1 MKYHKIET
9 IYERD
14 NVTGRLIEGKYRS
27 KEVEFLKDN
36 IWEFTEKVD
45 GTNIR
50 VIWDGYRVSF
60 GGRKENSSIPAH
72 LLEKLNT
79 LFGGEIKEQLF
90 EQLFGEKEVVLFG
103 EGYGPK
109 IQACGSSY
117 VDEVDFILFDVAI
130 NDKYL
135 SRDNVNEIATYFNI
149 QSVPVIFKGTLEEG
163 VKYVKSNPTS
173 VIAKDKTL
181 HMEGLVARPAVE
193 LYNSNGERIIVKI
206 KYRDFK
212 EGV

>member
-14 NVTGRLIEGKYRS
+14 NVTGKLIEGKYRS

-45 GTNIR
+45 GTNVR

-60 GGRKENSSIPAH
+60 GGRTDKAEIPTH
-72 LLEKLNT
+72 LLEKLNI
-79 LFGGEIKEQLF
+79 LFGGEVKEQLF
-90 EQLFGEKEVVLFG
+90 EQLFKEKEVVLFG

-109 IQACGSSY
+109 IQSCGSSY
-117 VDEVDFILFDVAI
+117 VDEVDFILFDVTV
-130 NDKYL
+130 NGKYL
-135 SRDNVNEIATYFNI
+135 SRNNVNEIATYFNI
-149 QSVPVIFKGTLEEG
+149 KSVPVLFTGVLEEG

-173 VIAKDKTL
+173 TIAKDKTL
-181 HMEGLVARPAVE
+181 PMEGLVARPMIE
-193 LYNSNGERIIVKI
+193 LYSSNGERIIVKI
-206 KYRDFK
+206 KYKDFK
-212 EGV
+212 VEI

>member
-14 NVTGRLIEGKYRS
+14 NVTGKLIEGKYRS

-50 VIWDGYRVSF
+50 VIWDGYKVSF
-60 GGRKENSSIPAH
+60 GGRTDKAEIPTH
-72 LLEKLNT
+72 LLEKLNI
-79 LFGGEIKEQLF
+79 LFGGEVKEQLF
-90 EQLFGEKEVVLFG
+90 EQLFKEKEVVLFG

-117 VDEVDFILFDVAI
+117 VDEVDFILFDVTV
-130 NDKYL
+130 NGKYL
-135 SRDNVNEIATYFNI
+135 SRNNVNEIATYFNI
-149 QSVPVIFKGTLEEG
+149 KSVPVLFTGVLEEG
-163 VKYVKSNPTS
+163 VKYAKSNPTS
-173 VIAKDKTL
+173 TIAKDKTL
-181 HMEGLVARPAVE
+181 PMEGLVARPMIE
-193 LYNSNGERIIVKI
+193 LYSSNGERIIVKI
-206 KYRDFK
+206 KYKDFK
-212 EGV
+212 VEI

>member
-14 NVTGRLIEGKYRS
+14 NVTGKLIEGKYRS

-36 IWEFTEKVD
+36 VWEFTEKVD
-45 GTNIR
+45 GTNVR
-50 VIWDGYRVSF
+50 VIWDGYKVSF
-60 GGRKENSSIPAH
+60 GGRTDKAEIPTH
-72 LLEKLNT
+72 LLEKLNI
-79 LFGGEIKEQLF
+79 LFGGEVKEQLF
-90 EQLFGEKEVVLFG
+90 EQLFKEKEVVLFG

-130 NDKYL
+130 NGKYL

-149 QSVPVIFKGTLEEG
+149 KSVPVLFTGVLEEG

-173 VIAKDKTL
+173 TIAKDKTL
-181 HMEGLVARPAVE
+181 PMEGLVARPMIE
-193 LYNSNGERIIVKI
+193 LYSSNGERIIVKI
-206 KYRDFK
+206 KYKDFK
-212 EGV
+212 VEI

>member
-14 NVTGRLIEGKYRS
+14 NVTGKLIEGKYRS

-50 VIWDGYRVSF
+50 VIWDGYKVSF
-60 GGRKENSSIPAH
+60 GGRTDKAEIPTH
-72 LLEKLNT
+72 LLEKLNI
-79 LFGGEIKEQLF
+79 LFGGEVKEQLF
-90 EQLFGEKEVVLFG
+90 EQLFKEKEVVLFG

-109 IQACGSSY
+109 IQSCGSSY
-117 VDEVDFILFDVAI
+117 VDEVDFILFDVTV
-130 NDKYL
+130 NGKYL
-135 SRDNVNEIATYFNI
+135 SRNNVNEIATYFNI
-149 QSVPVIFKGTLEEG
+149 KSVPVLFTGVLEEG

-173 VIAKDKTL
+173 TIAKDKTL
-181 HMEGLVARPAVE
+181 HMEGLVARPVIE
-193 LYNSNGERIIVKI
+193 LYSSNGERIIVKI
-206 KYRDFK
+206 KYKDFK
-212 EGV
+212 VEI

>member
-14 NVTGRLIEGKYRS
+14 NVTGKLIEGKYRS

-50 VIWDGYRVSF
+50 VIWDGYKVSF
-60 GGRKENSSIPAH
+60 GGRTDKAEIPTH
-72 LLEKLNT
+72 LLEKLNI
-79 LFGGEIKEQLF
+79 LFGGEVKEQLF
-90 EQLFGEKEVVLFG
+90 EQLFKEKEVVLFG

-109 IQACGSSY
+109 IQACGGSY
-117 VDEVDFILFDVAI
+117 VDEVDFILFDVTV
-130 NDKYL
+130 NGKYL
-135 SRDNVNEIATYFNI
+135 SRNNVNEIATYFNI
-149 QSVPVIFKGTLEEG
+149 KSVPVLFTGVLEEG

-173 VIAKDKTL
+173 AIAKDKTL
-181 HMEGLVARPAVE
+181 PMEGLVARPMIE
-193 LYNSNGERIIVKI
+193 LYSSNGERIIVKI
-206 KYRDFK
+206 KYKDFK
-212 EGV
+212 VEI

>member
-14 NVTGRLIEGKYRS
+14 NVTGKLIEGKYRS

-50 VIWDGYRVSF
+50 VIWDGYKVSF
-60 GGRKENSSIPAH
+60 GGRTDKAEIPTH
-72 LLEKLNT
+72 LLEKLNI
-79 LFGGEIKEQLF
+79 LFGGEVKEQLF
-90 EQLFGEKEVVLFG
+90 EQLFREKEVVLFG

-109 IQACGSSY
+109 IQSCGGSY

-130 NDKYL
+130 NGKYL
-135 SRDNVNEIATYFNI
+135 SRNNVNEIATYFNI
-149 QSVPVIFKGTLEEG
+149 KSVPVLFTGVLEEG

-173 VIAKDKTL
+173 TIAKDKTL
-181 HMEGLVARPAVE
+181 PMEGLVARPMIE
-193 LYNSNGERIIVKI
+193 LYSSNGERIIVKI
-206 KYRDFK
+206 KYKDFK
-212 EGV
+212 VEI

>member
-14 NVTGRLIEGKYRS
+14 NVTGKLIEGKYRS

-45 GTNIR
+45 GTNVR
-50 VIWDGYRVSF
+50 VIWDGYKVSF
-60 GGRKENSSIPAH
+60 GGRTDKAEIPTH
-72 LLEKLNT
+72 LLEKLNI
-79 LFGGEIKEQLF
+79 LFGGEVKEQLF
-90 EQLFGEKEVVLFG
+90 EQLFREKEVVLFG

-130 NDKYL
+130 NGKYL
-135 SRDNVNEIATYFNI
+135 SRNNVNEIATYFNI
-149 QSVPVIFKGTLEEG
+149 KSVPVIFKGTLEEG

-181 HMEGLVARPAVE
+181 PMEGLVARPMIE
-193 LYNSNGERIIVKI
+193 LYSSNGERIIVKI
-206 KYRDFK
+206 KYKDFK
-212 EGV
+212 VEI

>member
-14 NVTGRLIEGKYRS
+14 NVTGKLIEGKYRS

-50 VIWDGYRVSF
+50 VIWDGYKVSF
-60 GGRKENSSIPAH
+60 GGRTDKAEIPTH
-72 LLEKLNT
+72 LLEKLNI
-79 LFGGEIKEQLF
+79 LFGGEVKEQLF
-90 EQLFGEKEVVLFG
+90 EQLFKEKEVVLFG

-109 IQACGSSY
+109 IQSCGSSY
-117 VDEVDFILFDVAI
+117 VDEVDFILFDVTV
-130 NDKYL
+130 NGKYL
-135 SRDNVNEIATYFNI
+135 SRNNVNEIATYFNI
-149 QSVPVIFKGTLEEG
+149 KSVPVLFTGVLEEG

-173 VIAKDKTL
+173 TIAKDKTL
-181 HMEGLVARPAVE
+181 PMEGLVARPMIE
-193 LYNSNGERIIVKI
+193 LYSSNGERIIVKI
-206 KYRDFK
+206 KYKDFK
-212 EGV
+212 VEI